1 MKAAPSC
8 PLHLGILDS
17 PDYWT
22 DNALV
27 EAVSPTS
34 ASEWR
39 QWTLELE
46 PDSARQFSGEDC
58 QGASRG

>member
-27 EAVSPTS
+27 EAVSPTT

-39 QWTLELE
+39 QWIEAS
-46 PDSARQFSGEDC
+46 DSARGLTSQN
-58 QGASRG
+58 QQAASRG

>member
-27 EAVSPTS
+27 DAVSPTT

-39 QWTLELE
+39 QWIEAS
-46 PDSARQFSGEDC
+46 DSARRLTSQN
-58 QGASRG
+58 QQAASRG

>member
-27 EAVSPTS
+27 ECVSPTT

-39 QWTLELE
+39 QWIEQSE
-46 PDSARQFSGEDC
+46 PDLRLSNPDRQAGI
-58 QGASRG
+58 RG

>member
-27 EAVSPTS
+27 EVVSPAS

-39 QWTLELE
+39 QWTS
-46 PDSARQFSGEDC
+46 DTKSTGMIGNKDW
-58 QGASRG
+58 QGASSG

>member
-17 PDYWT
+17 PNYWT

-27 EAVSPTS
+27 EAVSPTT

-39 QWTLELE
+39 QWIEAS
-46 PDSARQFSGEDC
+46 DSARRLTSQN
-58 QGASRG
+58 QQAASRG

>member
-1 MKAAPSC
+1 MKTAPSC

-27 EAVSPTS
+27 EAVSPTT

-39 QWTLELE
+39 QWIEAS
-46 PDSARQFSGEDC
+46 DSARRLTSKNQQAS
-58 QGASRG
+58 SRG

>member
-27 EAVSPTS
+27 EAVSPTT
-34 ASEWR
+34 ALEWR
-39 QWTLELE
+39 QWIEAS
-46 PDSARQFSGEDC
+46 DSTRRLTSQNQQET
-58 QGASRG
+58 SRG

>member
-27 EAVSPTS
+27 DAVSPTS

-39 QWTLELE
+39 QWTRE
-46 PDSARQFSGEDC
+46 SASAPMPSNQDGPS
-58 QGASRG
+58 ALRG

>member
-27 EAVSPTS
+27 DAVSPAS

-39 QWTLELE
+39 QWTL
-46 PDSARQFSGEDC
+46 DSKPAGKFSNKDW
-58 QGASRG
+58 QAASGG

>member
-27 EAVSPTS
+27 EAVSPTT

-39 QWTLELE
+39 QWIEAS
-46 PDSARQFSGEDC
+46 DSARRLTSLNQ
-58 QGASRG
+58 QAASRG

>member
-27 EAVSPTS
+27 EVVSPAS

-39 QWTLELE
+39 QWTLELNS
-46 PDSARQFSGEDC
+46 DGKIGNKDW

>member
-27 EAVSPTS
+27 EAVSPAS

-39 QWTLELE
+39 QWTLDLKSTGV
-46 PDSARQFSGEDC
+46 PANQDWLAAD
-58 QGASRG
+58 RG

>member
-1 MKAAPSC
+1 M
-8 PLHLGILDS
+8 GILDS

-27 EAVSPTS
+27 EVVSPAS

-39 QWTLELE
+39 QWTLELNS
-46 PDSARQFSGEDC
+46 DGKIGNKDW

>member
-1 MKAAPSC
+1 MKTAPSC

-27 EAVSPTS
+27 DVVSPAS

-39 QWTLELE
+39 QWIEE
-46 PDSARQFSGEDC
+46 SESDCRIGNWDSKAG
-58 QGASRG
+58 SRG

>member
-1 MKAAPSC
+1 MKTAPSC

-27 EAVSPTS
+27 EAVSPTT

-39 QWTLELE
+39 QWIEAS
-46 PDSARQFSGEDC
+46 DSARRLTSQN
-58 QGASRG
+58 QQAASRG

>member
-17 PDYWT
+17 PDYWS

-27 EAVSPTS
+27 DAVSPAS

-39 QWTLELE
+39 QWTL
-46 PDSARQFSGEDC
+46 DSKSAGRLANQDWLTAE
-58 QGASRG
+58 RG

>member
-27 EAVSPTS
+27 ESVSPTT
-34 ASEWR
+34 ASEGR
-39 QWTLELE
+39 QWIEQSESDRRLSN
-46 PDSARQFSGEDC
+46 PDRQAGI
-58 QGASRG
+58 RG

>member
-27 EAVSPTS
+27 DAVSPAS

-39 QWTLELE
+39 QWTLESK
-46 PDSARQFSGEDC
+46 SAGMNGNQDGH
-58 QGASRG
+58 GGSRG

>member
-27 EAVSPTS
+27 EAVSPTT
-34 ASEWR
+34 ALEWR
-39 QWTLELE
+39 QWIEAS
-46 PDSARQFSGEDC
+46 DSARRLTSQNQQET
-58 QGASRG
+58 SRG

>member
-1 MKAAPSC
+1 MKVAPSC

-27 EAVSPTS
+27 EAVSPTT

-39 QWTLELE
+39 QWIEAS
-46 PDSARQFSGEDC
+46 DSARRLTSQN
-58 QGASRG
+58 QQAASRG

>member
-8 PLHLGILDS
+8 PLRLGILDS

-27 EAVSPTS
+27 EAVSPTT

-39 QWTLELE
+39 RWTAQSEPVSGVSNREL
-46 PDSARQFSGEDC
+46 P
-58 QGASRG
+58 GAFRG

>member
-27 EAVSPTS
+27 ESVSPTT
-34 ASEWR
+34 ASQWR
-39 QWTLELE
+39 QWIEQSETDRRLSN
-46 PDSARQFSGEDC
+46 PDRQAGI
-58 QGASRG
+58 RG

>member
-27 EAVSPTS
+27 EAVSPTT

-39 QWTLELE
+39 QWIEAS
-46 PDSARQFSGEDC
+46 DSARRLTSQN
-58 QGASRG
+58 QQAASRG

>member
-27 EAVSPTS
+27 EAVSPTT

-39 QWTLELE
+39 QWIEAS
-46 PDSARQFSGEDC
+46 DSARRLTSQN
-58 QGASRG
+58 Q

>member
-1 MKAAPSC
+1 VKAAPSC
-8 PLHLGILDS
+8 PLHLGVLDS

-27 EAVSPTS
+27 ESVSPTT

-39 QWTLELE
+39 RWIEQS
-46 PDSARQFSGEDC
+46 DSDRSLRNPGRRADI
-58 QGASRG
+58 RG

>member
-27 EAVSPTS
+27 EAVSPTT
-34 ASEWR
+34 ASQWR
-39 QWTLELE
+39 QWIEE
-46 PDSARQFSGEDC
+46 SQSAPGFSGQEC
-58 QGASRG
+58 QPGSRG